1 MGMKIGLSYTE
12 TMART
17 QGELMDMF
25 SCYLIAQGVEEKF
38 TYSKNNFMDLMR
50 MK

>member
-1 MGMKIGLSYTE
+1 MGMKIGLSYPE

-25 SCYLIAQGVEEKF
+25 SCYLIAQGVKQKF
-38 TYSKNNFMDLMR
+38 DYGKNNFMELMR